1 MAGPTHAQGFHKFQ
15 LPSHQAACKE
25 LESIVKGFGPMKE
38 AIFRQRSVGKTL
50 PERVEI
56 AREIIAERARK

>member
-1 MAGPTHAQGFHKFQ
+1 MT
-15 LPSHQAACKE
+15 
-25 LESIVKGFGPMKE
+25 E
-38 AIFRQRSVGKTL
+38 AIFNKKAAGKPL

>member
-1 MAGPTHAQGFHKFQ
+1 MAGPTHAQGFHRFQ
-15 LPSHQAACKE
+15 LPSHQAASKE
-25 LESIVKGFGPMKE
+25 LEKIMKGFGPVTE
-38 AIFRQRSVGKTL
+38 AIFNKKAAGKPL